1 MNEMGFP
8 HSEISGSKLVRQLPE
23 AYRSH
28 TTSFIVILCQGIH
41 HTPLN
46 FLIGNLRTTYKLYFS
61 ENIFYPYSIYPSS
74 ASKRPQWSKMRIKPS
89 NILLKM
95 REDVGLF
102 FKKLSYS
109 LKKKPPSRRYRYLK
123 TKVSIPASL

>member
-1 MNEMGFP
+1 MRW
-8 HSEISGSKLVRQLPE
+8 GSPFKSPDRKLVRQLPE

-61 ENIFYPYSIYPSS
+61 ENIFTLYSIYPSS

-95 REDVGLF
+95 RKMWVIF
-102 FKKLSYS
+102 QKKLV
-109 LKKKPPSRRYRYLK
+109 LFKEK
-123 TKVSIPASL
+123 TARLGGTDTSKQRCLPASL